1 MESKNSSIQCEWMV
15 NPDQKWLE
23 RHWRAL
29 EAQAEPNLF
38 LSWLW
43 IGTWLD
49 CFVDNCCVVLARQ
62 EDKIVGLGIIVMKE
76 KKIAGLS
83 YGRQFCLH
91 RTGIPSQDQ
100 IWIEYNDFLM
110 EKALANTVRP
120 LMTACVMS
128 QMNGTDIFE
137 IGASLDVDF
146 VNHGPQSVA
155 ADCGSGGADP
165 QPVLSGLALAEKE
178 VVWESVGFALDF
190 GPLKDE
196 QQTLDSFLSRNAR
209 YQIKRS
215 LKKYSALGEVKITTA
230 SSVTQGL
237 EFFNHAAD
245 YHLSRWGSKSE
256 QSGFANPGFLHFHHE
271 LIRRGLPQ
279 RQVAIHHLQAGEEDL
294 GVIYNFH
301 HANWVLFYLSALNYG
316 SGDNHL
322 KPGLVAHYLLI
333 QDAWNKGALGYDFMG
348 GIARYKKTF
357 ANRECRL
364 AISQFRYPHFTYSVK
379 KVIRALKR
387 RALKRRVLSESS
399 SDCP

>member
-1 MESKNSSIQCEWMV
+1 MESKNSLIQCEWMV

-23 RHWRAL
+23 KHWRAL
-29 EAQAEPNLF
+29 EARAEPNLF

-49 CFVDNCCVVLARQ
+49 CFVDNFCVVLAKQ
-62 EDKIVGLGIIVMKE
+62 DEKIVGLGIVVMKE

-91 RTGIPSQDQ
+91 RTGILAQDQ
-100 IWIEYNDFLM
+100 IWIEYNDYLM
-110 EKALANTVRP
+110 DKTVADTVRP

-128 QMNGTDIFE
+128 QMNGTDSFE
-137 IGASLDVDF
+137 VGASLDVEF
-146 VNHGPQSVA
+146 VMNL
-155 ADCGSGGADP
+155 P
-165 QPVLSGLALAEKE
+165 QPAAASPGLAAIEKE
-178 VVWESVGFALDF
+178 VVWESVAFALDF
-190 GPLKDE
+190 APLKE
-196 QQTLDSFLSRNAR
+196 QQQTLDSFLSRNAR

-215 LKKYSALGEVKITTA
+215 LNKYRALGEMKITTA
-230 SSVTQGL
+230 VSVAQGL

-245 YHLSRWGSKSE
+245 YHMSRWGNKSE

-271 LIRRGLPQ
+271 LIRRGLPEG
-279 RQVAIHHLQAGEEDL
+279 QVAIHHLQAGEQDL

-301 HANWVLFYLSALNYG
+301 YGHWVLFYLSALNYG
-316 SGDNHL
+316 PGDNHL

-333 QDAWNKGALGYDFMG
+333 QDAWEKGALGYDFMG

-364 AISQFRYPHFTYSVK
+364 AIHQFRYPHFTYSVK
-379 KVIRALKR
+379 KAIRALKR
-387 RALKRRVLSESS
+387 RALKRRALSESS
-399 SDCP
+399 ADCP